1 MSETKFKKS
10 YLDDGRERNFLVD
23 EKGVEWFYYND
34 PQTKLIVRALTLEK
48 KDVEE
53 FKTLFKESDSTQLKQ
68 EILRIDRTA
77 DQKKDIWIVE
87 DKNGNPLC
95 AMDVY
100 FFSDEVIVVYYYTN
114 KVHQNSYE
122 KSVNKV
128 LSNVAKNILRMSMY
142 GTFLTDVVNNGLNK
156 KKKIYVC
163 EWLG

>member
-77 DQKKDIWIVE
+77 DQKKRY
-87 DKNGNPLC
+87 
-95 AMDVY
+95 MDC
-100 FFSDEVIVVYYYTN
+100 
-114 KVHQNSYE
+114 
-122 KSVNKV
+122 
-128 LSNVAKNILRMSMY
+128 R
-142 GTFLTDVVNNGLNK
+142 G
-156 KKKIYVC
+156 
-163 EWLG
+163 